1 MKSKIFPKTLRLQL
15 PLTYAGI
22 ALLATSLIG
31 VVLFLIISNYYQT
44 LEQKYLD
51 GNANGLGRS
60 LSALAHRENISGNG
74 DIQTNLDLFKNQAT
88 VAAFLMQSRVKI
100 LDLDLNIIADSGTP
114 TKAWYIHLPPSKE
127 IPLPDQD
134 TPSGVD
140 STGQPF
146 SFSPGSKPESMG
158 QNPPPPGFNASPNM
172 FGFMLESEII
182 ENGPRSKLKGEAA
195 FFDQNDQEL
204 GSIQISESP
213 EYGRSIINKVI
224 QGWLIASL
232 ISLAV
237 SIVIGWLVSR
247 QITRPISAL
256 ESATIR
262 MKEGDFAARAPRL
275 KPAELSSL
283 ADTFN
288 QMAERIQ
295 KNVDTLRRFVSDAA
309 HEIRTPL
316 TALHADL
323 SLALTEKDPDK
334 SAGLVSR
341 SLDQVKRLE
350 QLSKDLLDLSKIEVD
365 NADNL
370 SEQFDLRQLLLQ
382 ASEIHASAAEQAGI
396 EFRLDMPESPTV
408 AMGNPLQIHRAVYN
422 LMENAVKF
430 TPTGGCITIKL
441 SKEDAWALITFEDN
455 GIGVLPEEKDL
466 VFNHFYRSRN
476 VSGYP
481 GSGLGLAIAKAIIEN
496 HHGEIGMLPV
506 DNKTCFFIRLKLAD

>member
-1 MKSKIFPKTLRLQL
+1 
-15 PLTYAGI
+15 
-22 ALLATSLIG
+22 
-31 VVLFLIISNYYQT
+31 
-44 LEQKYLD
+44 
-51 GNANGLGRS
+51 
-60 LSALAHRENISGNG
+60 
-74 DIQTNLDLFKNQAT
+74 
-88 VAAFLMQSRVKI
+88 
-100 LDLDLNIIADSGTP
+100 
-114 TKAWYIHLPPSKE
+114 
-127 IPLPDQD
+127 
-134 TPSGVD
+134 
-140 STGQPF
+140 
-146 SFSPGSKPESMG
+146 MG

-182 ENGPRSKLKGEAA
+182 ENGTRSKQMSEAT

-213 EYGRSIINKVI
+213 EYGRSIINNVI

-232 ISLAV
+232 VALAV

-247 QITRPISAL
+247 QITRPISVL

-295 KNVDTLRRFVSDAA
+295 KNVDTLRHFVSDAA

-365 NADNL
+365 NANDL
-370 SEQFDLRQLLLQ
+370 SERFDLGQLLLQ

-396 EFRLDMPESPTV
+396 EFQLDMPESPIMT
-408 AMGNPLQIHRAVYN
+408 MGNPLQIHRAVYN

-430 TPTGGCITIKL
+430 TPAGGFITVKL
-441 SKEDAWALITFEDN
+441 TKEGVWALVTFEDN
-455 GIGVLPEEKDL
+455 GIGVTARGKRPCIQPFLPQQECIRL
-466 VFNHFYRSRN
+466 SRVRSRI
-476 VSGYP
+476 SY
-481 GSGLGLAIAKAIIEN
+481 
-496 HHGEIGMLPV
+496 
-506 DNKTCFFIRLKLAD
+506 C